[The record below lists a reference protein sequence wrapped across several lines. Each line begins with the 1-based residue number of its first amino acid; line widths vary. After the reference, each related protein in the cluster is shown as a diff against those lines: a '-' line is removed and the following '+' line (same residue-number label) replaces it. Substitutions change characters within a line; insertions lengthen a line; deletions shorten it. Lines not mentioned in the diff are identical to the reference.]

1 MKYVVILHVFNEEEY
16 LETVLDAIRLQSY
29 PPEDIVIV
37 DDGSTDE
44 TPNII
49 HEQGI
54 AHIHRPS
61 TTLQA
66 FKRRAHAFNDA
77 VDLAKIIS
85 PKAQHLLKVDG
96 DTHIEQR
103 YAFTL
108 LRNMKDPVI
117 AATSGI
123 STEYYKVRDLNNGAV
138 LYRLRTL
145 PKARSMR
152 GWDRGIQLELIR
164 AGYTIKIDPSV
175 SYTDLRMPNSMKP
188 TPSKVILNRTSRML
202 SEAIGKMRRI
212 TARGGNS

>member
-16 LETVLDAIRLQSY
+16 LETVMKAIRHQSF

-37 DDGSTDE
+37 DDGSTDR
-44 TPNII
+44 TPDII
-49 HEQGI
+49 HDQRV
-54 AHIHRPS
+54 AHIHRPP

-85 PKAQHLLKVDG
+85 PESKHLLKVDG

-108 LRNMKDPVI
+108 LRHMKDPVI

-145 PKARSMR
+145 PKARSVR

-164 AGYTIKIDPSV
+164 AGYMIKIDPSV
-175 SYTDLRMPNSMKP
+175 TYTDLRMPNSMKP
-188 TPSKVILNRTSRML
+188 TPSKVILNRTGRML
-202 SEAIGKMRRI
+202 SEAIGKMRRL
-212 TARGGNS
+212 TK